1 MAQNILAWKCN
12 CKSLEDID
20 LFSKSPDVYY
30 KKKPQKSSICGR
42 ILTISYGVIYA
53 AFFIYKI
60 VRMALKIDV
69 SFYETETWTGEIP
82 SLKLNNHHFY
92 GGFGIIGP
100 TGRPYIDE
108 HIYYP
113 VAHFITLKKPPG
125 STDFV
130 TVEDRDLGVEPCQ
143 LDKFGEEFRE
153 FFVGKLD
160 GLYCLKDVDVLIQGH
175 TTLDAYSYFMVYFYP
190 CVNGV
195 NNRNDCYPP
204 EVVKAYL
211 KNTGLAVKMEDIELT
226 PQKYDSPIQV
236 RSRELTA
243 PVMDSLYNN
252 IQAYF
257 HIIDIETDNDI
268 IGFEALSN
276 KKSEKHF
283 KYDVTFMVNSI
294 NEEGNLPTD
303 TGGALCNI
311 QLQLTEQMISIHR
324 TYTKLIEV
332 LGDVGG
338 LMEFVFSFFKIISI
352 FTTEALYEKGLI
364 NSLFSFD
371 INKKLI
377 LFKSQKKGRKN
388 SLANEL
394 DIFKPL
400 KPDTSINLETLA
412 KPVNKSFGL
421 KMQIDDNE
429 ETLRKK
435 DTLKE
440 ENENIKDNKGIEVL
454 RNQHRTRRSR
464 THKRSSKKAIRYDN
478 EESKSKNLIK
488 DVKDEEVKEKNTNN
502 IDIYSQTKETEQKT
516 NNVIKRNEFTKVD
529 LYLCFL
535 CTRRRKKVEN
545 ILIDEGM
552 EMFCQKLDVI
562 NIFTKLMLMD
572 NFTNSKEEEKSKEM
586 SDECKSKLK
595 LYEIEKKLN

>member
-60 VRMALKIDV
+60 IRMALKIDV

-160 GLYCLKDVDVLIQGH
+160 GLYCLKDVDVIIQGH

-294 NEEGNLPTD
+294 NEEGHLPTD
-303 TGGALCNI
+303 TGEALCNI

-377 LFKSQKKGRKN
+377 LIKSQKKGRKN

-394 DIFKPL
+394 EIFKPL

-412 KPVNKSFGL
+412 KPANKSFSL
-421 KMQIDDNE
+421 KMQNDDNE

-454 RNQHRTRRSR
+454 RNQQRTRRSR

-488 DVKDEEVKEKNTNN
+488 YVKDEEVKEKNTNN

-516 NNVIKRNEFTKVD
+516 NNVIKRIEFTKVD

-572 NFTNSKEEEKSKEM
+572 NFTNSKDEEKSKEM

>member
-20 LFSKSPDVYY
+20 LFSKSPDLYY
-30 KKKPQKSSICGR
+30 KKKPQKSSLCGR

-82 SLKLNNHHFY
+82 SLQLNNHHFY
-92 GGFGIIGP
+92 GGFGILGP
-100 TGRPYIDE
+100 TGPYINE
-108 HIYYP
+108 QIYYP
-113 VAHFITLKKPPG
+113 EAHFITKTKSPG
-125 STDFV
+125 SIDFDHE
-130 TVEDRDLGVEPCQ
+130 EDIDLGVEPCQ
-143 LDKFGEEFRE
+143 LEKFGEEFRE

-160 GLYCLKDVDVLIQGH
+160 GLYCLKNVDVLIQGH

-195 NNRNDCYPP
+195 NGRTDCYPS

-211 KNTGLAVKMEDIELT
+211 ENTGLSVKMEDVELT
-226 PQKYDSPIQV
+226 PQKYDSPVQV

-257 HIIDIETDNDI
+257 HIIDIETDNDVL
-268 IGFEALSN
+268 GFEALSN
-276 KKSEKHF
+276 KKNEKHF
-283 KYDVTFMVNSI
+283 KYDVTFMVNNI
-294 NEEGNLPTD
+294 NEVGKRPTD
-303 TGGALCNI
+303 TGEAMCNI

-324 TYTKLIEV
+324 TYPKLIDV

-364 NSLFSFD
+364 NNLFSFD

-377 LFKSQKKGRKN
+377 LIKSQKKGRKN
-388 SLANEL
+388 SLANEVE
-394 DIFKPL
+394 IFKPL
-400 KPDTSINLETLA
+400 KPDTSRDLETLG
-412 KPVNKSFGL
+412 KPVTKSFSS
-421 KMQIDDNE
+421 KMQIYDNE

-440 ENENIKDNKGIEVL
+440 ENENENKKDNRVIENT

-464 THKRSSKKAIRYDN
+464 TNKRSSKKVIQYDN
-478 EESKSKNLIK
+478 EETKTKNIIK
-488 DVKDEEVKEKNTNN
+488 DIKDEEIGDKNTNN
-502 IDIYSQTKETEQKT
+502 IYIYDQTKETDEKKS
-516 NNVIKRNEFTKVD
+516 NVIKKV
-529 LYLCFL
+529 
-535 CTRRRKKVEN
+535 KN
-545 ILIDEGM
+545 ILNM
-552 EMFCQKLDVI
+552 M
-562 NIFTKLMLMD
+562 
-572 NFTNSKEEEKSKEM
+572 
-586 SDECKSKLK
+586 
-595 LYEIEKKLN
+595 

>member
-60 VRMALKIDV
+60 IRMALKIDV

-100 TGRPYIDE
+100 TGPYIDE

-160 GLYCLKDVDVLIQGH
+160 GLYCLKDVDVIIQGH

-294 NEEGNLPTD
+294 NEEGHLPTD
-303 TGGALCNI
+303 TGEALCNI

-377 LFKSQKKGRKN
+377 LIKSQKKGRKN

-394 DIFKPL
+394 EIFKPL

-412 KPVNKSFGL
+412 KPVNKSFSL
-421 KMQIDDNE
+421 KMQNDDNE

-488 DVKDEEVKEKNTNN
+488 YVKDEEVKEKNTNN

-516 NNVIKRNEFTKVD
+516 NNVIKRIEFTKVD

-552 EMFCQKLDVI
+552 EMFCEKLDVI

>member
-60 VRMALKIDV
+60 IRMALKIDV

-160 GLYCLKDVDVLIQGH
+160 GLYCLKDVDVIIQGH

-294 NEEGNLPTD
+294 NEEGHLPTD
-303 TGGALCNI
+303 TGEALCNI

-377 LFKSQKKGRKN
+377 LIKSQKKGRKN

-412 KPVNKSFGL
+412 KPVNKSFSL
-421 KMQIDDNE
+421 KMQNDDNE

-454 RNQHRTRRSR
+454 RNQQRTRRSR

-516 NNVIKRNEFTKVD
+516 NNVIKRIEFTKVD

-572 NFTNSKEEEKSKEM
+572 NFTNSKDEEKSKEM